1 MNGLDLAVVTV
12 IVMSGVFAFARGFVK
27 EALSIVAWIGAGFA
41 ALYGSAYLL
50 PAMGRL
56 LPKGP
61 VTEAVGGI
69 VLFLAMLILLSLV
82 TSRLSRRIK
91 QSFLSPVDRTLG
103 LIFGLARGVVLV
115 CLGYLALS
123 WALPA
128 ENQLQPGWIAHARTL
143 PFLETGADR
152 LRALV
157 PAAYRDRAAA
167 AVRHTRPGA
176 VQIEEA
182 AGAIRALS
190 KPRGPAEAERER
202 GRVYS
207 PDDQNELNRL
217 IQQRQDSQ

>member
-27 EALSIVAWIGAGFA
+27 EALSIVAWVGAAFA
-41 ALYGSAYLL
+41 ALYGAAYIL
-50 PAMGRL
+50 PLAGRF

-61 VTEAVGGI
+61 VTEAIGGI
-69 VLFLAMLILLSLV
+69 VLFLIVLILLSLL
-82 TSRLSRRIK
+82 TSRVSRRVK
-91 QSFLSPVDRTLG
+91 QSGLSAVDRSLG
-103 LIFGLARGVVLV
+103 LVFGLARGVVLV

-123 WALPA
+123 WAVPA
-128 ENQLQPGWIAHARTL
+128 DERQQPAWMARARTL

-157 PAAYRDRAAA
+157 PAAYRDRATA
-167 AVRHTRPGA
+167 AVRNTRPGA
-176 VQIEEA
+176 AQLEEA

-190 KPRGPAEAERER
+190 KPRSPAEAERER

-217 IQQRQDSQ
+217 IQQRQDTQ